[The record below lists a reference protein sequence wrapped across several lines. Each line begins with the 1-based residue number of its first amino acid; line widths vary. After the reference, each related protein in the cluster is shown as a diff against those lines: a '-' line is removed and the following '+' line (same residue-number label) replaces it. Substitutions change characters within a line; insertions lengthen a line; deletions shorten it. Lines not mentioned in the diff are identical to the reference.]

1 MPGSDTL
8 DFSAFK
14 FLRILML
21 IVADEN
27 IARVGES
34 FGVHGEVRLL
44 PGRSL
49 DATTV
54 RDADILLVRSVTPVG
69 RELLEGSRV
78 RFVGSATIGVDHL
91 DTAWLGQQG
100 IVWANAPGSNA
111 TAVVEYVLGCLA
123 ALDGVLERLA
133 SGGVVGVIG
142 LGNVGARLVTRLRRL
157 GIRCVGYDPLLAA
170 GPTDS
175 LPLCDL
181 DQVLAADVVCCHT
194 PLTHDGAYP
203 TFHLLDAARLRQ
215 LRPGAVL
222 LNAGR
227 GGAVDNAALLDLLA
241 VRPDLR
247 VVLDVWEGEPRID
260 RALLAAVAL
269 GTPHIAGYSV
279 DGKLAG
285 TRQVLAACSQHFG
298 WSLPAADL
306 ATETTPHIS
315 IDDELSGMALLRH
328 AIAQVY
334 DVRMDDQRLRGR
346 MEGVSADVA
355 GAEFDNLRKTYPARR
370 EFAAVRIDNWGELHA
385 GNRSLLLALG
395 FSAPMD

>member
-1 MPGSDTL
+1 
-8 DFSAFK
+8 
-14 FLRILML
+14 ML

-27 IARVGES
+27 IARVGEAFAEYGS
-34 FGVHGEVRLL
+34 LCTL

-49 DATTV
+49 DAPAV
-54 RDADILLVRSVTPVG
+54 QAADVLLVRSVTPVG
-69 RELLEGSRV
+69 RELLEGSQV

-91 DTAWLGQQG
+91 DTAWLKQQG
-100 IVWANAPGSNA
+100 IAWANAPGSNA

-123 ALDGVLERLA
+123 ALDSVLERLA
-133 SGGVVGVIG
+133 NGGVVGVIG
-142 LGNVGARLVTRLRRL
+142 LGNVGARLVARLRRL
-157 GIRCVGYDPLLAA
+157 GIRCIGYDPLLAA
-170 GPTDS
+170 RSNDN

-194 PLTHDGAYP
+194 PLTRDGAYP
-203 TFHLLDAARLRQ
+203 TFHMLDAARLRQ

-227 GGAVDNAALLDLLA
+227 GGAVDNVALADLLA
-241 VRPDLR
+241 VRRDLR

-260 RALLAAVAL
+260 RALLASVAL

-285 TRQVLAACSQHFG
+285 TRQILAACCQHFG
-298 WSLPAADL
+298 WQLPAADL

-315 IDDELSGMALLRH
+315 IDDELSGVALLRH

-334 DVRMDDQRLRGR
+334 DVRIDDQRLRGR
-346 MEGVSADVA
+346 LGGVSADAA

-370 EFAAVRIDNWGELHA
+370 EFAAVRIDNWDELHA

-395 FSAPMD
+395 FSVPIG

>member
-1 MPGSDTL
+1 
-8 DFSAFK
+8 
-14 FLRILML
+14 ML

-27 IARVGES
+27 IARVGEA
-34 FGVHGEVRLL
+34 FAAYGEVRTL

-49 DATTV
+49 GAEAV

-69 RELLEGSRV
+69 RDLLEGSRV
-78 RFVGSATIGVDHL
+78 RFVGSATIGVDHIDTTWL
-91 DTAWLGQQG
+91 DAQG
-100 IVWANAPGSNA
+100 VVWANAPGCNA

-123 ALDGVLERLA
+123 ALDGVLERLS

-142 LGNVGARLVTRLRRL
+142 LGNVGSRLVTRLRRL
-157 GIRCVGYDPLLAA
+157 GIRCIGYDPLLAMA
-170 GPTDS
+170 DPLSGAATN

-181 DQVLAADVVCCHT
+181 EQVLAADVICCHA
-194 PLTHDGAYP
+194 PLTREGAYP
-203 TFHLLDAARLRQ
+203 SLHMLDANRLRQ

-227 GGAVDNAALLDLLA
+227 GGVVDNAALRDLL
-241 VRPDLR
+241 VDRPDLR

-285 TRQVLAACSQHFG
+285 TRQVLAACARQFG
-298 WSLPAADL
+298 WALPASPLAADSVP
-306 ATETTPHIS
+306 TVT

-334 DVRMDDQRLRGR
+334 DVRNDDRRLRSR
-346 MEGVSADVA
+346 LNEVMAEEV
-355 GAEFDNLRKTYPARR
+355 GAEFDNLRKTYPERR
-370 EFAAVRIDNWGELHA
+370 EFAAVRIDNWDALCT

-395 FSAPMD
+395 FIAPVS

>member
-1 MPGSDTL
+1 
-8 DFSAFK
+8 
-14 FLRILML
+14 ML

-27 IARVGES
+27 IARVGEA
-34 FGVHGEVRLL
+34 FAAHGEVRML

-49 DATTV
+49 DAAAV
-54 RDADILLVRSVTPVG
+54 RAADILLVRSVTPVG
-69 RELLEGSRV
+69 RELLEGSQV

-91 DTAWLGQQG
+91 DTAWLDAQG
-100 IVWANAPGSNA
+100 IAWANAPGSNA
-111 TAVVEYVLGCLA
+111 TAVVEYVLSCLS
-123 ALDGVLERLA
+123 ALDGVLERLS

-142 LGNVGARLVTRLRRL
+142 LGNVGSRLVARLRRL
-157 GIRCVGYDPLLAA
+157 GIRCIGYDPLLAA
-170 GPTDS
+170 ADASSGAAAS

-181 DQVLAADVVCCHT
+181 GQVLAADVVCCHA
-194 PLTHDGAYP
+194 PLTRDGAYP
-203 TFHLLDAARLRQ
+203 TLHMLDAARLRQ

-227 GGAVDNAALLDLLA
+227 GGVIDSAALLDLLA
-241 VRPDLR
+241 ERSDLR
-247 VVLDVWEGEPRID
+247 VALDVWEGEPRIE

-285 TRQVLAACSQHFG
+285 TQQVLAACGGHFG
-298 WSLPAADL
+298 WTLPAAPL
-306 ATETTPHIS
+306 AAENSLTVT
-315 IDDELSGMALLRH
+315 IDDDRSGVALLRH

-334 DVRMDDQRLRGR
+334 DVRGDDRLLRGR
-346 MEGVSADVA
+346 LLDAPAEAV

-370 EFAAVRIDNWGELHA
+370 EFAAVRIDNWDELCT

-395 FSAPMD
+395 FTAPVR